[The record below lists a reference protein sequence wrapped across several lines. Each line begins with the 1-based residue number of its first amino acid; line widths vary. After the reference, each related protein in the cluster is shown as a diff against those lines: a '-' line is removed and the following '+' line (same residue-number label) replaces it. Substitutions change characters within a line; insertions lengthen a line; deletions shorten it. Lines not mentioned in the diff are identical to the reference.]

1 MSYSTEPGARQ
12 TAPRT
17 APTKADS
24 GTVFQKVIRLTPAL
38 GEHNEEVYEGLLGYT
53 ARELAD
59 LERRGVI

>member
-1 MSYSTEPGARQ
+1 MEIEDPVLGRLRMPGIVPRMSRSLGEVR
-12 TAPRT
+12 
-17 APTKADS
+17 
-24 GTVFQKVIRLTPAL
+24 RLAPAL